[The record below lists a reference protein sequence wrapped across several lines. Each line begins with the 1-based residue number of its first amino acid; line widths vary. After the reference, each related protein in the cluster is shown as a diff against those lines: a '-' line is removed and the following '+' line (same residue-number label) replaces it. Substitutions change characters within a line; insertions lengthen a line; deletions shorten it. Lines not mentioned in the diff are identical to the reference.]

1 MKNDPLY
8 QAVENMIPKPPTKQQ
23 RGGGDN
29 FLCDIEN
36 MLKSKGKNT
45 DTGVIK
51 KTTPDEGNT
60 TKDTIAI
67 KPKKYPLDGSPP
79 ENTTKDT
86 IAIKT
91 KKYPLDGS
99 PPENTTSIFSFV
111 GPVITKTDETK
122 TDETKTD
129 ETKTVKIKN
138 GGRGKKYITNQRLS
152 ENPFSEIL

>member
-1 MKNDPLY
+1 MSQRKKTPRNKTPKKKMKNDPLY

-36 MLKSKGKNT
+36 MLKGKGKNT
-45 DTGVIK
+45 DTGVIE
-51 KTTPDEGNT
+51 KTTPDEGNNT
-60 TKDTIAI
+60 DGAI
-67 KPKKYPLDGSPP
+67 V
-79 ENTTKDT
+79 
-86 IAIKT
+86 IKT

-99 PPENTTSIFSFV
+99 PPENTTSIFSFI

-122 TDETKTD
+122 T
-129 ETKTVKIKN
+129 VKLN